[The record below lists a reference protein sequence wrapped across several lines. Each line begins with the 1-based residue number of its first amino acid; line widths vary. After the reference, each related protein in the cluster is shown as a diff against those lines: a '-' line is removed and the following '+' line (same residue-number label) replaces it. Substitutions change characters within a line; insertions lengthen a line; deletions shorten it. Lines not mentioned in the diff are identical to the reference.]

1 MEQHFFAQIPR
12 CCYFCTRT
20 DTLER
25 HHIFGGSRRKASEKY
40 GFTVYLCREHHT
52 EPPDGVHHNREKSDH
67 LKRRAQEQFEL
78 YYGDRDEFR
87 KVFGKSYL

>member
-1 MEQHFFAQIPR
+1 MHEHFFTQIPR

-25 HHIFGGSRRKASEKY
+25 HHIFGGSRRKASEQY
-40 GFTVYLCREHHT
+40 GFTVYLCHWCHN
-52 EPPDGVHHNREKSDH
+52 EPGGVHFDREKSDH